1 MEDRTTFAG
10 MEIPVLDE
18 YQRLAAD
25 GAKQDRLSGR
35 FTDAD
40 IAAALKQSEPAKG
53 ESSK

>member
-1 MEDRTTFAG
+1 MEDRLTFTGVPNPA
-10 MEIPVLDE
+10 LDE
-18 YQRLAAD
+18 YQRLAAG
-25 GAKQDRLSGR
+25 GAKQDRTAGR